1 MSYLPFVLQYYVG
14 RIVLLQEN
22 RSNNKSL
29 QMFQTLYAFGGC
41 LADYAGMGLAQGMST
56 IVFACATLGA
66 SDQQAVLSLGYFHV
80 WLRKGESIN

>member
-41 LADYAGMGLAQGMST
+41 LADYAGMGLHKAYLQLFLP
-56 IVFACATLGA
+56 V
-66 SDQQAVLSLGYFHV
+66 QLSYWHLLLLEQV
-80 WLRKGESIN
+80 TSKQSLV